1 MTQSPMSK
9 SRITRY
15 ETFSRVRLEMAFP
28 LRWVNSYVL
37 QGEDGWTIVD
47 PGPRSAENEAAW
59 DGAFEELG
67 ILPSDI
73 ASIVL
78 THHHP
83 DHYGLSGWLQ
93 QQSGAQVWMSKAA
106 SEAAWRNWGGVQ
118 QEPGTAGFAE
128 ASIALCRLH
137 GMEPGRLAQLPEH
150 LAGFLPQVDPQPEI
164 SVIESGL
171 PIRFGG
177 KLWHP
182 IETGG
187 HAEGHISFYEEA
199 TGTILCGDAVL
210 PRISPNIS
218 YSPGG
223 DGHPLRSY
231 LDGLRTLGALRV
243 TKAFPGHRDP
253 FERFSERTRQLL
265 EHHEQRLGR
274 MEELLRA
281 EPKSAYEICVSLFGD
296 SLGIHQLRFAL
307 SETIAHL
314 VELEDRGRAARYEGQ
329 EVRFVLNENK

>member
-1 MTQSPMSK
+1 MTQSQMSK
-9 SRITRY
+9 SIITAY
-15 ETFSRVRLEMAFP
+15 GEFIRVRMEMAFP
-28 LRWVNSYVL
+28 LRWENSYVL
-37 QGEDGWTIVD
+37 RGEDGWTVVD
-47 PGPRSAENEAAW
+47 PGPRSPENEAAW
-59 DGAFEELG
+59 DEAFRELG
-67 ILPSDI
+67 IRATDI
-73 ASIVL
+73 SSIVL

-118 QEPGTAGFAE
+118 QESGTNTFVE

-137 GMEPGRLAQLPEH
+137 GMEPERLAQLPAH
-150 LAGFLPQVDPQPEI
+150 LEGFLPQVDPQPEI

-177 KLWHP
+177 RLWHP

-187 HAEGHISFYEEA
+187 HAEGHLSFYEEA
-199 TGTILCGDAVL
+199 TGVILCGDAVL

-223 DGHPLRSY
+223 DEHPLRSY
-231 LDGLRTLGALRV
+231 LDGLRTLGALNV
-243 TKAFPGHRDP
+243 TQAFPGHRDP
-253 FERFSERTRQLL
+253 FENFSERTVQLL
-265 EHHEQRLGR
+265 EHHEQRLDR
-274 MEELLRA
+274 MEELLKD
-281 EPKSAYEICVSLFGD
+281 EPRSAYEICIALFGD

-314 VELEDRGRAARYEGQ
+314 VELEDRDRAVRHEQQ
-329 EVRFVLNENK
+329 EIRFGLK

>member
-1 MTQSPMSK
+1 MSQ
-9 SRITRY
+9 SRITHYDECTRIRM
-15 ETFSRVRLEMAFP
+15 SMAFP

-37 QGEDGWTIVD
+37 EGEDGWTVVD
-47 PGPRSAENEAAW
+47 PGPRSEQNEAAW
-59 DGAFEELG
+59 DESLDELG
-67 ILPSDI
+67 IRLQDV

-83 DHYGLSGWLQ
+83 DHYGLAGWLQ
-93 QQSGAQVWMSKAA
+93 QRSGAQVWMSKAA
-106 SEAAWRNWGGVQ
+106 SEAAWRNWGGAQ
-118 QEPGTAGFAE
+118 QGPGTTGFAE
-128 ASIALCRLH
+128 ASIGLCRLH
-137 GMEPGRLAQLPEH
+137 GMEPERLAQLPAH
-150 LAGFLPQVDPQPEI
+150 LAAFLPQVDPQPEV

-182 IETGG
+182 VETGG
-187 HAEGHISFYEEA
+187 HAEGHLSFYEEA
-199 TGTILCGDAVL
+199 TGMILCGDAVL

-223 DGHPLRSY
+223 DKHPLRSY
-231 LDGLRTLGALRV
+231 LDGLRVLGALDV

-253 FERFSERTRQLL
+253 FGNFQERTRQLS
-265 EHHEQRLGR
+265 EHHEQRLDR
-274 MEELLRA
+274 MEELLHGQ
-281 EPKSAYEICVSLFGD
+281 PKSAYEICVSLFGD

-314 VELEDRGRAARYEGQ
+314 VELEDRGRAKRHEGQ
-329 EVRFVLNENK
+329 DIRFGLNEMA

>member
-1 MTQSPMSK
+1 MTQSHMGK
-9 SRITRY
+9 STITRY
-15 ETFSRVRLEMAFP
+15 DEFTRVRLEMAFP

-47 PGPRSAENEAAW
+47 PGPRSIENEGIW
-59 DGAFEELG
+59 QEAFEELG
-67 ILPSDI
+67 IRLPDI

-118 QEPGTAGFAE
+118 QEPGTTGFAE

-137 GMEPGRLAQLPEH
+137 GMEPERLAQLPEH
-150 LAGFLPQVDPQPEI
+150 LAGFLPQVYPQPEI

-177 KLWHP
+177 RLWHP

-187 HAEGHISFYEEA
+187 HAEGHVSFYEEA
-199 TGTILCGDAVL
+199 TGVILCGDAVL

-223 DGHPLRSY
+223 DEHPLRSY
-231 LDGLRTLGALRV
+231 LDGLRTLGALPV

-253 FERFSERTRQLL
+253 FEHFSERTRQLL
-265 EHHEQRLGR
+265 EHHEQRLDR
-274 MEELLRA
+274 MEELLQG
-281 EPKSAYEICVSLFGD
+281 EPKSAYDICVSLFGD

-314 VELEDRGRAARYEGQ
+314 VELEDRGRAKRYEEQ
-329 EVRFVLNENK
+329 EVRFGLNNME